1 MRAFGIF
8 NPPFDGAQAIV
19 FSVSLFDGGRAVDG
33 ESESQ
38 LHVPLGTPA
47 QRLHEIY
54 DLGRFSIRRDFYLFA
69 SVLFTQQFFQRVVAA
84 VLEVFR
90 IEMSTFGFDDMRC
103 KISFTL
109 AWDIV
114 EIFQFV
120 AHLVGI
126 AQRRAQDVLAA
137 RLRGNRMLPRCEY
150 DAADSNHAFLFEA
163 IPDDGEGLRAGMSVR
178 HDVIRV

>member
-54 DLGRFSIRRDFYLFA
+54 DFGGSRLGGTSIFSPL
-69 SVLFTQQFFQRVVAA
+69 
-84 VLEVFR
+84 
-90 IEMSTFGFDDMRC
+90 
-103 KISFTL
+103 SFL
-109 AWDIV
+109 RSSSFSAW
-114 EIFQFV
+114 
-120 AHLVGI
+120 
-126 AQRRAQDVLAA
+126 
-137 RLRGNRMLPRCEY
+137 
-150 DAADSNHAFLFEA
+150 S
-163 IPDDGEGLRAGMSVR
+163 
-178 HDVIRV
+178 